1 MTDVIIK
8 LIASSDY
15 QRVALLKDNGDVLV
29 GLRDNIGQPQS
40 FTLKYS
46 SGSNTKNRISD
57 IAW

>member
-15 QRVALLKDNGDVLV
+15 QSIALLKDNGDVLI
-29 GLRDNIGQPQS
+29 GSRDNIGQPHS
-40 FTLKYS
+40 LILKYS
-46 SGSNTKNRISD
+46 SGQNSKIKISD